1 MLKAILTKYLAP
13 YRGTLMALVAL
24 QFLASIAGLYLPRLN
39 ADLINNG
46 VAVGNRSYIWH
57 QAWLMCAIT
66 AAQLFVAVAAV
77 YFGARAAA
85 GFGRDLRGAVFHQ
98 VMSYS
103 AREVNEFGAPSLIT
117 RVTNDVQQIQ
127 MLVLLGCTLAVGAPI
142 TLVGGIIMALREDVG
157 LSALLVVSV
166 PALVGIVALVV
177 RRMIPTFRT
186 MQERIDG
193 VNRVLREQI
202 VGIRVVRAFVRE
214 DREMARFSES
224 NTQLTETSS
233 TAGRL
238 MALMFPSVMIVL
250 NTSMVAAIWI
260 GSDRLDTGALK
271 VGSLIAFLSYLAQI
285 LMSVMM
291 ATFMAIM
298 TPRAAVCAERVNEV
312 LLTPSSVVPG
322 AEGSLPTSTSLSL
335 EFRDVSFRYPGAEAP
350 VLDQISFRVAPG
362 TTTAVIGSTG
372 AGKSTLIGMVSRLF
386 DVTSG
391 AVLIDDLDVRSIR
404 PEALWGRIGLV
415 PQKPF
420 LFSGTVESNLRF
432 SNPDA
437 TEEELWEALTIAQA
451 ADFVR
456 AMPEGLQSVIQQGGF
471 NVSGGQRQRLCIARA
486 LVAHP
491 SLYLFDDSFSALD
504 LATDAKLR
512 EAMRPVTRDAAVVIV
527 AQRVSTI
534 AQADQILVLEDGQCV
549 GLGTHEDLLR
559 TCETYL
565 EIVESQRTEEA
576 A

>member
-322 AEGSLPTSTSLSL
+322 AEGSLSTSTSLSL

>member
-322 AEGSLPTSTSLSL
+322 AEGSLSTSTSLSL
-335 EFRDVSFRYPGAEAP
+335 EFQDVSFRYPGAEAP

-437 TEEELWEALTIAQA
+437 TEEELWDALTIAQA

>member
-322 AEGSLPTSTSLSL
+322 AEGSLSTSTSLSL
-335 EFRDVSFRYPGAEAP
+335 EFQDVSFRYPGAEAP

>member
-166 PALVGIVALVV
+166 PALVGIVALVF

-260 GSDRLDTGALK
+260 GSDRLDTGWFSS
-271 VGSLIAFLSYLAQI
+271 G
-285 LMSVMM
+285 
-291 ATFMAIM
+291 
-298 TPRAAVCAERVNEV
+298 RVF
-312 LLTPSSVVPG
+312 T
-322 AEGSLPTSTSLSL
+322 
-335 EFRDVSFRYPGAEAP
+335 
-350 VLDQISFRVAPG
+350 
-362 TTTAVIGSTG
+362 
-372 AGKSTLIGMVSRLF
+372 
-386 DVTSG
+386 
-391 AVLIDDLDVRSIR
+391 R
-404 PEALWGRIGLV
+404 P
-415 PQKPF
+415 KF
-420 LFSGTVESNLRF
+420 
-432 SNPDA
+432 
-437 TEEELWEALTIAQA
+437 
-451 ADFVR
+451 
-456 AMPEGLQSVIQQGGF
+456 
-471 NVSGGQRQRLCIARA
+471 
-486 LVAHP
+486 
-491 SLYLFDDSFSALD
+491 
-504 LATDAKLR
+504 
-512 EAMRPVTRDAAVVIV
+512 
-527 AQRVSTI
+527 
-534 AQADQILVLEDGQCV
+534 
-549 GLGTHEDLLR
+549 
-559 TCETYL
+559 
-565 EIVESQRTEEA
+565 
-576 A
+576 